1 MLPRVKAAT
10 RCRTP
15 NGYLRSV
22 AGLDTTGR
30 KLDFSVTFYFD
41 RSVSADD
48 HEPLPNG
55 NGLSML
61 KGAVAFA
68 TTHWS
73 MVVTA
78 QGESPAAD
86 KALEKLCRTY
96 WWPVY
101 SFIRRQGA
109 GPEDAEDLTQSFFAV
124 LFERRD
130 LQAVRRENG
139 RLRSFFFASLKN
151 FLAKERRYATAAK
164 RGEGRPLIPLE
175 ELLARKRADLEPADT
190 LTPDRIFERRWA
202 LTVLEQALA
211 RLEDEYRMAGNPGL
225 FGQLKK
231 LLTDECQRPFQA
243 EIAHQFEMTEN
254 AVNQAFHRLRQRYRE
269 FVHEEIA
276 HTVIA
281 PDDTEDELR
290 HLIAVLRG

>member
-1 MLPRVKAAT
+1 ML
-10 RCRTP
+10 
-15 NGYLRSV
+15 N
-22 AGLDTTGR
+22 
-30 KLDFSVTFYFD
+30 
-41 RSVSADD
+41 
-48 HEPLPNG
+48 
-55 NGLSML
+55 
-61 KGAVAFA
+61 GAVAFA

-86 KALEKLCRTY
+86 KALEKLCSTY

-109 GPEDAEDLTQSFFAV
+109 APDDAEDLTQGFFAV
-124 LFERRD
+124 LLERRD

-139 RLRSFFFASLKN
+139 RLRSFFFASLRN

-164 RGEGRPLIPLE
+164 RGKGQPLIPLE
-175 ELLARKRADLEPADT
+175 ESLARKRADLEPADT
-190 LTPDRIFERRWA
+190 LSPERIFERRWA

-211 RLEDEYRMAGNPGL
+211 RLEDDYRTAGNRDL
-225 FGQLKK
+225 FGELKK
-231 LLTDECQRPFQA
+231 LLTGESQGRSQA
-243 EIAHQFEMTEN
+243 EIAHQFGMTEN

-269 FVHEEIA
+269 LVHEEIA

-290 HLIAVLRG
+290 HLIAVLRA